1 MAEAMTTRTR
11 LSILLISTPLLAF
24 IVFGGMGKASGGD
37 QTFQHLR
44 VFEDVVSLIL
54 NNYVEDAKVDKV
66 MEGAMRGLADGL
78 DPDSAYLT
86 AAEVKSIDP
95 GEKLPAGDV
104 GIELTRQYYL
114 RVIAARDD
122 SPAAKA
128 GLQTGDYVRAIDGK
142 PARDLSVF
150 EGMRLLRGTP
160 GTKVTLTIIR
170 GNAAEPRQID
180 LVREK
185 TPGAIVSGKMLG
197 TDVGYLRIAAFGAD
211 AAAKIRTQADTL
223 TKAGA
228 KQFIVDIRHTAEG
241 PFETGIDAARLFV
254 KSGTL
259 TMVAGRDAEAKPADE
274 STATRPTAAAKAAE
288 KPAKPSASSIK
299 ETIAAKAGDGAIA
312 LPVTL
317 LVTTGT
323 SGAAELF
330 ASALEGNKRAELIGE
345 RTLGRAGIQKLVR
358 LPDGRG
364 LWLTYARYLTPDG
377 ETIQGK
383 GLTPDLGVD
392 DPDVDFDQ
400 PRPAKDPILD
410 AALDRLTKKK
420 AA

>member
-11 LSILLISTPLLAF
+11 LSVLLISTPLLAF
-24 IVFGGMGKASGGD
+24 IVLGGMMGKASSGD

-95 GEKLPAGDV
+95 GEAKPAGEV
-104 GIELTRQYYL
+104 GVELTRQYYL

-122 SPAAKA
+122 SPAARA

-150 EGMRLLRGTP
+150 EGMRLLRGAP
-160 GTKVTLTIIR
+160 GTKVTLTVIR
-170 GNAAEPRQID
+170 GNAAEPRQIE

-185 TPGAIVSGKMLG
+185 IAAPAVSGKMLPG
-197 TDVGYLRIAAFGAD
+197 DLGYIRIAAFGPEV
-211 AAAKIRTQADTL
+211 AARVRAQASDL
-223 TKAGA
+223 QKAGA
-228 KQFIVDIRHTAEG
+228 KHLILDVRRTAEG
-241 PFETGIDAARLFV
+241 PYESGIETARLFV

-259 TMVAGRDAEAKPADE
+259 AMVAGRDPEAPE
-274 STATRPTAAAKAAE
+274 P
-288 KPAKPSASSIK
+288 PSASAPPPPRPADTPVKVSQAAIK
-299 ETIAAKAGDGAIA
+299 ETISAKAGDGAIA

-330 ASALEGNKRAELIGE
+330 AAALDGNHRADLVGE
-345 RTLGRAGIQKLVR
+345 RTLGRAGLQKLVR

-364 LWLTYARYLTPDG
+364 LWLTYARYLTPGG
-377 ETIQGK
+377 EVIQGR
-383 GLTPDLGVD
+383 GLTPDAAVD
-392 DPDVDFDQ
+392 EPDLDFDQ
-400 PRPAKDPILD
+400 IKPATDAVLD
-410 AALDRLTKKK
+410 AAIQRIKKNG
-420 AA
+420 

>member
-1 MAEAMTTRTR
+1 MTTRTR
-11 LSILLISTPLLAF
+11 LSVLLISTPLLAF

-37 QTFQHLR
+37 TTFQHLR

-86 AAEVKSIDP
+86 AAELKSIDP
-95 GEKLPAGDV
+95 VERVPAGDV

-122 SPAAKA
+122 SPAAAA

-150 EGMRLLRGTP
+150 EGMRLLRGAP
-160 GTKVTLTIIR
+160 GTKVTLTVIR
-170 GNAAEPRQID
+170 GNAAEPRQIE

-185 TPGAIVSGKMLG
+185 TPGTIVTGKMMGPDL
-197 TDVGYLRIAAFGAD
+197 GYLRIATFGAD
-211 AAAKIRTQADTL
+211 VAAKVRAQAETL
-223 TKAGA
+223 AKSGA
-228 KQFIVDIRHTAEG
+228 KQLIIDIRHTAEG
-241 PFETGIDAARLFV
+241 PFDTGLDAARLFV

-259 TMVAGRDAEAKPADE
+259 AKIAGRDPGQKPVE
-274 STATRPTAAAKAAE
+274 PAAPPKPGD
-288 KPAKPSASSIK
+288 KPAKPSAASITQ
-299 ETIAAKAGDGAIA
+299 TITANPGDGAIT

-330 ASALEGNKRAELIGE
+330 AAALEGNKRAELIGE

-364 LWLTYARYLTPDG
+364 LWLTTSRYLTPDG
-377 ETIQGK
+377 ETIQGR
-383 GLTPDLGVD
+383 GLIPGLPVDEPDL
-392 DPDVDFDQ
+392 DFDQ
-400 PRPAKDPILD
+400 PRPATDAILD
-410 AALDRLTKKK
+410 AAMERIGKKK

>member
-1 MAEAMTTRTR
+1 MTTRTR
-11 LSILLISTPLLAF
+11 LSVLLLSTPLLAF

-37 QTFQHLR
+37 TTFQHLR

-95 GEKLPAGDV
+95 VEKLPAGDV

-160 GTKVTLTIIR
+160 GTKVTLTVIR
-170 GNAAEPRQID
+170 GNAAEPRQIE

-185 TPGAIVSGKMLG
+185 TPGTIVTGKMLSPEL
-197 TDVGYLRIAAFGAD
+197 GYLRIGAFGPD
-211 AAAKIRTQADTL
+211 IAAKVRAQADTL
-223 TKAGA
+223 AKSGA
-228 KQFIVDIRHTAEG
+228 KQLIIDIRHTAEG
-241 PFETGIDAARLFV
+241 PFATGLDVARLFV
-254 KSGTL
+254 KTGTL
-259 TMVAGRDAEAKPADE
+259 AKIAGRDPEQKPVDA
-274 STATRPTAAAKAAE
+274 ATPP
-288 KPAKPSASSIK
+288 KPGDKPVKPSAAAITQ
-299 ETIAAKAGDGAIA
+299 TITANAGDGAIT

-345 RTLGRAGIQKLVR
+345 RTLGRAGIQKLVK

-364 LWLTYARYLTPDG
+364 LWLTTSRYLTPDG
-377 ETIQGK
+377 EMIQGR
-383 GLTPDLGVD
+383 GLVPALGVD
-392 DPDVDFDQ
+392 EPDLDFDQ

-410 AALDRLTKKK
+410 AAVERVGKKK